1 MLELRAAAY
10 ETIGRG
16 VMFAVLGIGMTML
29 GLSYDLALMTRTG
42 AILTTVMAAVLLAL
56 ADHSRRA
63 DHRKTQMWQAVPAD
77 KRPPEPHAR
86 FASAL
91 VLRET
96 YTLFAVHSAIAS
108 GALWTVT
115 LILKIVPR
123 AFGH

>member
-1 MLELRAAAY
+1 MEDLRGAAN
-10 ETIGRG
+10 EVIGRG
-16 VMFAVLGIGMTML
+16 VMFAVLAIGMLML

-42 AILTTVMAAVLLAL
+42 AITTTVLAGVLLFL
-56 ADHSRRA
+56 ADHAKRA
-63 DHRKTQMWQAVPAD
+63 DYRRTQMWQAVPVD

-96 YTLFAVHSAIAS
+96 YIGFAVHAAVAS

-115 LILKIVPR
+115 LILKLVPR
-123 AFGH
+123 FAGH

>member
-16 VMFAVLGIGMTML
+16 VMFAVLAIGMTML

-42 AILTTVMAAVLLAL
+42 AILTTVMAGILVVFAER
-56 ADHSRRA
+56 SRRA
-63 DHRKTQMWQAVPAD
+63 DHRKTQMWQALPRD

-96 YTLFAVHSAIAS
+96 YMLFAVHAAIAS

-115 LILKIVPR
+115 LILRLVPR